1 MLKHYFKAVDIAHH
15 FLEKCKVGS
24 PEHDVTQ
31 DVFFQPSNS
40 SIRTHELPFDKEYVK
55 NVNQFSLETPIPLQ
69 LKILYY
75 LINSSNRE
83 ISFKEFTLFS
93 IQNLIQRFEKR
104 KSLDIIHFLDIGLKY
119 LGMGHVCVLTLD
131 LNKQMCFLRYDG
143 GSNGYDRS
151 YHLECMQKL
160 KSLHIPQDYYFSVEQ
175 FLKEQF
181 NQDTIYDYQT
191 LPK

>member
-1 MLKHYFKAVDIAHH
+1 MFKNYFKAVDIAHH

-24 PEHDVTQ
+24 PKHDITQ
-31 DVFFQPSNS
+31 DVFFQSSNT
-40 SIRTHELPFDKEYVK
+40 SIRPQELPFNKEYVK
-55 NVNQFSLETPIPLQ
+55 HINRFCMETPIPLQ

-83 ISFKEFTLFS
+83 ITFKEFTLFS
-93 IQNLIQRFEKR
+93 IQNIIQRFEKS
-104 KSLDIIHFLDIGLKY
+104 KYLGIINFLDIGLKY
-119 LGMGHVCVLTLD
+119 LGMGHICVLTLD

-160 KSLHIPQDYYFSVEQ
+160 KSSHIPKDYYFSVEQ

-191 LPK
+191 LSK